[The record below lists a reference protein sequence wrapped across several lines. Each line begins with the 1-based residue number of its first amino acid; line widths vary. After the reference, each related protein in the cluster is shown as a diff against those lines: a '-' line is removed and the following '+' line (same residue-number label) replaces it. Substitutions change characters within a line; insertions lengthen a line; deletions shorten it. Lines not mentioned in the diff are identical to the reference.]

1 MADDIREELRDIIRG
16 RNIGPFGPN
25 SLAILVNGGVS
36 HLTPREAED
45 IADAI
50 LASPVIARIRAEAI
64 VSLADQLV
72 DESIAVNNNAI
83 GKPQAE
89 WLLRQ
94 AERLSIAAEVIRA
107 HASIRSGSEED

>member
-25 SLAILVNGGVS
+25 SLAILINGGVS

-50 LASPVIARIRAEAI
+50 LASPVIARIRADAW
-64 VSLADQLV
+64 
-72 DESIAVNNNAI
+72 DEGAQYVLDMYDFEPYRSKN
-83 GKPQAE
+83 PY
-89 WLLRQ
+89 R
-94 AERLSIAAEVIRA
+94 
-107 HASIRSGSEED
+107 HASIRSESGATQ